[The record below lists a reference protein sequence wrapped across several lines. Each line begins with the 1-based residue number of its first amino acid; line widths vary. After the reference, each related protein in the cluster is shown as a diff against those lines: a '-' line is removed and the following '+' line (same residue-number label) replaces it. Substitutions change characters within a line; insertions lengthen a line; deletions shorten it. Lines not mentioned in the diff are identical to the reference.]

1 MLKKAFPAFSN
12 VAFEKRGFRC
22 APEIKRL
29 GAHDFAGPSL
39 AAASSSH

>member
-1 MLKKAFPAFSN
+1 MLRKAIPAFFN

-29 GAHDFAGPSL
+29 GAHDFVGAIPGPD
-39 AAASSSH
+39 